1 MDKLTF
7 EQYCSEPA
15 FPTAYDYRYNT
26 DAVINHGISRLEYFV
41 AQMAPALLVQIRI
54 ENQGA
59 LLSNSPGKVVEHEQL
74 CSIICGAAILILK
87 DIYSGKI

>member
-41 AQMAPALLVQIRI
+41 AQMAPAIIVQIRK
-54 ENQGA
+54 ENEDA
-59 LLSNSPGKVVEHEQL
+59 TPEKFVTAESMTDIVS
-74 CSIICGAAILILK
+74 GAAIMILK
-87 DIYSGKI
+87 DIYEGKI